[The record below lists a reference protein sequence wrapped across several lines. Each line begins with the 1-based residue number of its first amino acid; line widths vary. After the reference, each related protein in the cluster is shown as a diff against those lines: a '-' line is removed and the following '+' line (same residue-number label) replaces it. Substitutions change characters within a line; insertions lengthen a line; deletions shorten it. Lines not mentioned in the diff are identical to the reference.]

1 MVERD
6 IEVVLLF
13 AAAVVGVGVVV
24 VREEMTVL
32 LLCECVVGETVMKL
46 PSMVGCCNTAKR
58 IIDEEDKSR

>member
-6 IEVVLLF
+6 IAVVLLF
-13 AAAVVGVGVVV
+13 AAAAAVGVVV

-46 PSMVGCCNTAKR
+46 PLTSKYSKK
-58 IIDEEDKSR
+58 EDNR